1 MKAFQMSFK
10 SQALKASRNPVSKM
24 DRTLKGGTTSKPLDP
39 QQLKNLARLER
50 KRFLE
55 LQEQR
60 RIQLEQKKEKELQ
73 ELKKV
78 EKLLER
84 KKVKS

>member
-10 SQALKASRNPVSKM
+10 SAALKATRNPVPKT

-55 LQEQR
+55 LQEQNR
-60 RIQLEQKKEKELQ
+60 LRLEQKQKLQ
-73 ELKKV
+73 EFKK
-78 EKLLER
+78 
-84 KKVKS
+84 KKKNPIPTK